1 MDEVKKK
8 VLLDLFVSP
17 WTVLPVAGGLS
28 AWLLSWAIDGS
39 AALNVVG
46 LAGVLAGL
54 GMIATRLI
62 FGLEEITHD
71 AYAYLHERTRQ
82 EQEAALDDL
91 DRRLSGDN
99 DDRTQTCL
107 RELRQLYRL
116 FQEQVQDGK
125 ISGSTHRILDQV
137 EKMFRA
143 CVTQLEKSYELW
155 TSAQSLSGTARK
167 SLLTQRDGVVAEV
180 VETIR
185 HLGRTVEQLHAFRR
199 DESASELARLREE
212 LDDTIRVAR
221 RAEERIASLGQENVY
236 DQAEFQ

>member
-17 WTVLPVAGGLS
+17 WTVLPVAGGIS
-28 AWLLSWAIDGS
+28 AWLLSWAVDGS
-39 AALNVVG
+39 AALNVAG
-46 LAGVLAGL
+46 LVGVLGGL
-54 GMIATRLI
+54 GMLATRLI

-91 DRRLSGDN
+91 DRRLSSDN
-99 DDRTQTCL
+99 DDRTQACL
-107 RELRQLYRL
+107 RELRQLYQL
-116 FQEQVQDGK
+116 FQEQVTEGR

-137 EKMFRA
+137 ERMFRA
-143 CVTQLEKSYELW
+143 CVAQLEKSYELW
-155 TSAQSLSGTARK
+155 NAAQPLSGTARK
-167 SLLTQRDGVVAEV
+167 SLLKQRDEVVAEV

-199 DESASELARLREE
+199 DENASELARLREE
-212 LDDTIRVAR
+212 LDDTLRVAR
-221 RAEERIASLGQENVY
+221 RAEQRIATLGQEQVY
-236 DQAEFQ
+236 DPADFQ